1 MNNFEFQNPVKL
13 IFGKGKI
20 SKIANEIPANAKIMV
35 IYGGGSIKSNGV
47 YNQVVEA
54 LKSHSFIEFSGIE
67 ANPQY
72 STLIKAVALAK
83 VNNVNYLLAVGGG
96 SVIDGTKFI
105 ALAMDYNGDNAWE
118 LMLDPKKMSQM
129 NATPLASVLTLPATA
144 SEMNSGGVISRKET
158 KEKFAFNNVSAFPKF
173 SVLDPEV
180 CLSLPKKQVV
190 NGLIDSFVHIMEQYL
205 TSPCQAMVQ
214 DRFSEGVLKT
224 IVEVAPKLYIDHSD
238 YDTLA
243 NYMLAATM
251 GLNGFSAMGVPQD
264 WATHMIGHEL
274 TALHGLDHALTLA
287 LVEPSLMEV
296 MRAEKGDKIVQ
307 YGERI
312 WNITE
317 GTKDV
322 RIDAAIK
329 KTAEFFESLGVVLS
343 MSHYGVTKESV
354 DEICNRFELRK
365 SKLGENGT
373 ITHIEVRKI
382 LEKAF

>member
-1 MNNFEFQNPVKL
+1 
-13 IFGKGKI
+13 
-20 SKIANEIPANAKIMV
+20 
-35 IYGGGSIKSNGV
+35 
-47 YNQVVEA
+47 
-54 LKSHSFIEFSGIE
+54 
-67 ANPQY
+67 
-72 STLIKAVALAK
+72 
-83 VNNVNYLLAVGGG
+83 
-96 SVIDGTKFI
+96 
-105 ALAMDYNGDNAWE
+105 
-118 LMLDPKKMSQM
+118 
-129 NATPLASVLTLPATA
+129 
-144 SEMNSGGVISRKET
+144 
-158 KEKFAFNNVSAFPKF
+158 
-173 SVLDPEV
+173 
-180 CLSLPKKQVV
+180 
-190 NGLIDSFVHIMEQYL
+190 
-205 TSPCQAMVQ
+205 
-214 DRFSEGVLKT
+214 
-224 IVEVAPKLYIDHSD
+224 
-238 YDTLA
+238 
-243 NYMLAATM
+243 
-251 GLNGFSAMGVPQD
+251 
-264 WATHMIGHEL
+264 MIGHEL